1 MNSITAMPYQPSLKC
16 MLFGGYVPPEV
27 PGRVHK
33 LEDPLSQFQLSALNR
48 KRRVVPS
55 PKRDAIINCLS
66 TNTWVSVATISKK
79 TGSTTEFIQKHIR
92 LLLAD
97 GMVERRKIEQSKT
110 VRWYEYRLVSESC
123 K

>member
-1 MNSITAMPYQPSLKC
+1 
-16 MLFGGYVPPEV
+16 MLFGGYVPPEI

-33 LEDPLSQFQLSALNR
+33 LEDPLSKFQLSALNR

-55 PKRDAIINCLS
+55 PKRDAIFKCLS
-66 TNTWVSVATISKK
+66 RAKWVSLATISKK

-92 LLLAD
+92 LFLAD
-97 GMVERRKIEQSKT
+97 GIVERRKIEPSKS
-110 VRWYEYRLVSESC
+110 VRYYEYRLVSQPC